1 MILSKENAYIFYL
14 DVIYLIISKGCVI
27 LKLYSK
33 RAGTLYHV
41 QSDYDCFVPTS
52 LDKIEINYDNEMIF
66 LLNEANKYL
75 GKLDGIA
82 INLPDRDIFISK
94 YVEKEAVVSSQIE
107 GTQASL
113 SDVLQLNKID
123 GEKRKETEEIVN
135 YIHALNYGIELLE
148 KLPISIRYLKELHKV
163 LLRGVRGEMKNPGD
177 VRHSQNWIGPSG
189 CTLSNATFIPPS
201 VDKMKEALDNLEIYM
216 NEKVNVEPLIQIA
229 LIHYQF
235 ETIHPFLDGNGR
247 LGRLL
252 IPLWLKSNDYLKYPL
267 LYLSLYFKQNRTE
280 YYGLLMDVRFK
291 GKYEE
296 WIKFFLKGVIE
307 TARNSISTIEKIINL
322 INQNNQKITDSEYKN
337 KTILFDTMK
346 YIYKHPYFDS
356 TDLKIA
362 LDVSKP
368 TISKI
373 VNELLDLKIISKTSS
388 KQRYVTYKYD
398 EYIIILEEGTEL

>member
-1 MILSKENAYIFYL
+1 M
-14 DVIYLIISKGCVI
+14 
-27 LKLYSK
+27 KLFSK

-41 QSDYDCFVPTS
+41 QSDYDCFVPMP
-52 LDKIEINYDNEMIF
+52 LDEIEINYDSEMIY
-66 LLNEANKYL
+66 LLTEANKYL

-82 INLPDRDIFISK
+82 VNLPNKDIFISK
-94 YVEKEAVVSSQIE
+94 YVEKEALLSSQIE

-123 GEKRKETEEIVN
+123 GEKRKETEDVVN
-135 YIHALNYGIELLE
+135 YINALNYGIELLE

-163 LLRGVRGEMKNPGD
+163 LLKGVRGEMKNPGEI
-177 VRHSQNWIGPSG
+177 RHSQNWIGPSG
-189 CTLSNATFIPPS
+189 CTLSNATFVPPS
-201 VDKMKEALDNLEIYM
+201 IDKMKEALNNLEIYM
-216 NEKVNVEPLIQIA
+216 NEKINVEPLIQIA

-252 IPLWLKSNDYLKYPL
+252 IPLWLKNNDYLQYPL

-296 WIKFFLKGVIE
+296 WIKFFLNGVIE
-307 TARNSISTIEKIINL
+307 MANNSIDAIEKIIRL
-322 INQNNQKITDSEYKN
+322 IDQNNEKIINSQYKN
-337 KTILFDTMK
+337 KTNLFDTMN
-346 YIYKHPYFDS
+346 YIYNHPYFDS
-356 TDLKIA
+356 TDLKDA
-362 LDVSKP
+362 LGMSKP

-373 VNELLDLKIISKTSS
+373 INELLDLNIISKISN

-398 EYIIILEEGTEL
+398 EYITILEEGTEL

>member
-1 MILSKENAYIFYL
+1 MH
-14 DVIYLIISKGCVI
+14 LIISKGCVI
-27 LKLYSK
+27 LKLFSK

-41 QSDYDCFVPTS
+41 QSDYDCFVPMP
-52 LDKIEINYDNEMIF
+52 LDEIEINYDSEMIY
-66 LLNEANKYL
+66 LLTEANKYL

-82 INLPDRDIFISK
+82 INLPNKDIFISK
-94 YVEKEAVVSSQIE
+94 YVEKEALLSSQIE

-123 GEKRKETEEIVN
+123 CEKRKETEDVVN

-163 LLRGVRGEMKNPGD
+163 LLKGVRGEMKNPGEI
-177 VRHSQNWIGPSG
+177 RHSQNWIGPSG
-189 CTLSNATFIPPS
+189 CTLSNATFVPPS
-201 VDKMKEALDNLEIYM
+201 IDKMKEALNNLEIYM
-216 NEKVNVEPLIQIA
+216 NEKINVEPLIQIA

-252 IPLWLKSNDYLKYPL
+252 IPLWLKNNDYLQYPL

-296 WIKFFLKGVIE
+296 WIKFFLNGVIE
-307 TARNSISTIEKIINL
+307 MANNSIDAIEKIIRL
-322 INQNNQKITDSEYKN
+322 INQNNEKIINSQYKN
-337 KTILFDTMK
+337 KTNLFDTMN
-346 YIYKHPYFDS
+346 YIYNHPYFDS
-356 TDLKIA
+356 TDLKDA
-362 LDVSKP
+362 LGMSKP

-373 VNELLDLKIISKTSS
+373 INELLDLNIISKISN

-398 EYIIILEEGTEL
+398 EYITILEEGTEL

>member
-1 MILSKENAYIFYL
+1 M
-14 DVIYLIISKGCVI
+14 
-27 LKLYSK
+27 KLFSK

-41 QSDYDCFVPTS
+41 QSDYDCFVPMP
-52 LDKIEINYDNEMIF
+52 LDEIEINYDSEMIY
-66 LLNEANKYL
+66 LLTEANKYL

-82 INLPDRDIFISK
+82 VNLPNKDIFISK
-94 YVEKEAVVSSQIE
+94 YVEKEALLSSQIE

-123 GEKRKETEEIVN
+123 GEKRKETEDVVN
-135 YIHALNYGIELLE
+135 YINALNYGIELLE

-163 LLRGVRGEMKNPGD
+163 LLKGVRGEMKNPGEI
-177 VRHSQNWIGPSG
+177 RHSQNWIGPSG
-189 CTLSNATFIPPS
+189 CTLSNATFVPPS
-201 VDKMKEALDNLEIYM
+201 IDKMKEALNNLEIYM
-216 NEKVNVEPLIQIA
+216 NEKINVEPLIQIA

-252 IPLWLKSNDYLKYPL
+252 IPLWLKNNDYLQYPL

-296 WIKFFLKGVIE
+296 WIKFFLNGVIE
-307 TARNSISTIEKIINL
+307 MAKNSIDAIEKIIRL
-322 INQNNQKITDSEYKN
+322 IDQNNDKIINSQYKN
-337 KTILFDTMK
+337 KTNLFDTMN
-346 YIYKHPYFDS
+346 YIYNHPYFDS
-356 TDLKIA
+356 TDLKDA
-362 LDVSKP
+362 LGMSKP

-373 VNELLDLKIISKTSS
+373 INELLDLNIISKISN

-398 EYIIILEEGTEL
+398 EYITILEEGTEL